1 MLNTMQKFTKKSL
14 LFDHIL
20 EERGLREKYDR
31 LTEEHEDAGRVDKAE
46 AAYRRACNAAARESA
61 FICAA
66 AIFLGLSGN
75 DLERELAIY
84 DYERRFK

>member
-1 MLNTMQKFTKKSL
+1 MSHL
-14 LFDHIL
+14 LIL
-20 EERGLREKYDR
+20 VKQRLELSERIIILRFL
-31 LTEEHEDAGRVDKAE
+31 LTGTLYCIMIDKAE
-46 AAYRRACNAAARESA
+46 AAYRRACNAAAHENA